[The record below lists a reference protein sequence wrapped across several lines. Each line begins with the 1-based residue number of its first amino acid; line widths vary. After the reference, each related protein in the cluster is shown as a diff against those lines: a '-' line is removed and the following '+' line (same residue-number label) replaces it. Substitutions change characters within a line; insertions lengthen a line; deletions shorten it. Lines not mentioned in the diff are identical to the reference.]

1 MLSRTA
7 ANLYWTGRYIER
19 ADFVARLLDAT
30 GRLSALP
37 STYGGDP
44 TAWSGALSAAGVA
57 KGFAESHGEPV
68 EATVVEYLAV
78 APENPSSICNCLE
91 RARSNARAVRT
102 ALTREA
108 WEALNGAW
116 HEVQRLRAQPRS
128 NGHAHS
134 TGEAREFTEAVQRS
148 VALFDGAA
156 QRTMLRDD
164 AYWFLQLGAAVER
177 ADNTARL
184 LDVKY
189 HLLLPRDEA
198 VGGSLDHFQWATILR
213 TVSAHTAYRW
223 VYRDQVKPWLVA
235 DLLIFNDRMPRS
247 LASCYEAIV
256 ELLDYLGS
264 GSGRR
269 GPAHRLATSV
279 QLQLRERD
287 VESVFASGLHEFVE
301 RFIVDNNGVGVAIAD
316 QFAF

>member
-7 ANLYWTGRYIER
+7 ANLYWTGRYVER

-30 GRLSALP
+30 ARLSALP

-44 TAWSGALSAAGVA
+44 TAWTGALAAAGVDEL
-57 KGFAESHGEPV
+57 FAEAHDEEPTEDLV
-68 EATVVEYLAV
+68 IPFLTVRE
-78 APENPSSICNCLE
+78 ENPSSIYRCVE
-91 RARSNARAVRT
+91 RARANARAVRT

-108 WEALNGAW
+108 WEALNAAW
-116 HEVQRLRAQPRS
+116 HETRRLTATELSVTQV
-128 NGHAHS
+128 
-134 TGEAREFTEAVQRS
+134 REFTEAVQRA
-148 VALFDGAA
+148 VAVFDGSA

-189 HLLLPRDEA
+189 HLLLPRDEP
-198 VGGSLDHFQWATILR
+198 VGGSLDYFQWSTILR
-213 TVSAHTAYRW
+213 TVSALTAYRW
-223 VYRDQVKPWLVA
+223 VYREAVKPWLVA

-247 LASCYEAIV
+247 LACCYDAIV
-256 ELLDYLGS
+256 ELLDLLS
-264 GSGRR
+264 AGSGRR
-269 GPAHRLATSV
+269 GPAHHLAAQV
-279 QLQLRERD
+279 QLELQDGDIEA
-287 VESVFASGLHEFVE
+287 VFASGLHEFIE
-301 RFIVDNNGVGVAIAD
+301 RFIVDNNSVGVAIAE

>member
-7 ANLYWTGRYIER
+7 ANLYWTGRYTER

-30 GRLSALP
+30 ARLAALP

-44 TAWSGALSAAGVA
+44 TAWSGALAAAGVDA
-57 KGFAESHGEPV
+57 AFAAEHEEPA
-68 EATVVEYLAV
+68 EAAVIQFLTVA
-78 APENPSSICNCLE
+78 AANPSSICNCVA
-91 RARSNARAVRT
+91 RARGNARAVRT

-116 HEVQRLRAQPRS
+116 HEVQRLGA
-128 NGHAHS
+128 AELS
-134 TGEAREFTEAVQRS
+134 TTQVREFTEAVQRA
-148 VALFDGAA
+148 VAGFDGAA

-189 HLLLPRDEA
+189 HLLLPRDEP
-198 VGGSLDHFQWATILR
+198 VGGSLDYFQWATILR

-223 VYRDQVKPWLVA
+223 VYRDAVRPFLVA

-247 LASCYEAIV
+247 LAACYEAIV
-256 ELLDYLGS
+256 ELLDYLS
-264 GSGRR
+264 AGSGRR
-269 GPAHRLATSV
+269 GAAHRQASQIRLR
-279 QLQLRERD
+279 LREGD
-287 VESVFASGLHEFVE
+287 IKAVFVSGLHEFVE
-301 RFIVDNNGVGVAIAD
+301 RFIVENNSLGRAIAE

>member
-7 ANLYWTGRYIER
+7 ANLYWIGRYVER
-19 ADFVARLLDAT
+19 ADYLVRLLDAT
-30 GRLSALP
+30 ARLSALP

-44 TAWSGALSAAGVA
+44 TAWSGALASAGVA
-57 KGFAESHGEPV
+57 DAFAQAHGEANEAAVVRFLTV
-68 EATVVEYLAV
+68 EA
-78 APENPSSICNCLE
+78 ENPSSIRNCVAC
-91 RARSNARAVRT
+91 ARGNARAVRT

-108 WEALNGAW
+108 WEALNNAW
-116 HEVQRLRAQPRS
+116 HEVQRVADQDLTTPQV
-128 NGHAHS
+128 
-134 TGEAREFTEAVQRS
+134 REFTEAVQRA
-148 VALFDGAA
+148 VALFDGTA

-189 HLLLPRDEA
+189 HLLLPRDEP
-198 VGGSLDHFQWATILR
+198 VGGSLDYFQWATLLR

-223 VYRDQVKPWLVA
+223 VYRDTVKPWGVA
-235 DLLIFNDRMPRS
+235 DLLIFNERMPRS
-247 LASCYEAIV
+247 LACCYDTIV
-256 ELLDYLGS
+256 DLLDYLGA

-269 GPAHRLATSV
+269 GPAHRLATQT
-279 QLQLRERD
+279 QLQLREGD
-287 VESVFASGLHEFVE
+287 VEAVFTSGLHEFLE
-301 RFIVDNNGVGVAIAD
+301 RFIVDNNGVGVAIAE